1 MSKKTKEMKKT
12 IEIILKIF
20 KMVYILFI
28 LFCFSVNVGSGL
40 FMLIASMVYLL
51 PVYLLLRWLIK

>member
-1 MSKKTKEMKKT
+1 MSKKTKEMKTT

>member
-28 LFCFSVNVGSGL
+28 LFCFSVNVESGL